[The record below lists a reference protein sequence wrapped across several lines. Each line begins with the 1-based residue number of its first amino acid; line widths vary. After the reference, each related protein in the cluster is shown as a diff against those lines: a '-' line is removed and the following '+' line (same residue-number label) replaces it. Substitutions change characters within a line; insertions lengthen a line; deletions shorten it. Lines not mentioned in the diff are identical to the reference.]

1 MALIPIDQVG
11 QMGIVKDINAW
22 QLPLN
27 VWTDGNNI
35 RAEHGAIEK
44 TPGYKEVMATCP
56 VAPIHIVNLEVGTA
70 NYWII
75 ASTAAIH
82 VHNGST
88 WANITRS
95 SGAYNATAKEG
106 WTSTVLGGV
115 LIMANGL
122 DQPQFWALSSGVPA
136 TSTRMADLTNWSS
149 GAGSD
154 HYPFSVRAF
163 RTFLIALNI
172 TEAGVAFNKKVKWST
187 EAAIQTIPTSWDET
201 SATVDAGEYEL
212 ADTKGKIVDGVAL
225 TDTFM
230 IYKEDSTYSMTYVGT
245 PFIFAFRQLSPTI
258 GALAKNCVAEFS
270 DEQGTKHFIFGNGDM
285 YVNDGRQ
292 IKPILP
298 HKMRDYVFGDIH
310 GTHYEKSFVVADYA
324 NTEIWACYVTS
335 GNSAG
340 QCDKALVY
348 NWVNKT
354 FTERDIPNLGFIGY
368 GTQADPTSTASWN
381 AATSTWTSENKTW
394 SEITSS
400 SFISKEGKTLVMAST
415 TDTKLYRN
423 NTGNTEDGSN
433 MTSFIERT
441 GLSMDAQG
449 QPNHAMV
456 KQVTSVWPKMS
467 ASGVTTVNVY
477 VGSQMSTEDSVSWEG
492 PYTFNPNTQS
502 KVPVRVTG
510 KYIGVKFESTGDQTW
525 RLDGYS
531 LDVSNAGIRGS
542 KMN

>member
-35 RAEHGAIEK
+35 RAEHGAIQK
-44 TPGYKEVMATCP
+44 TPGYKEVMSSCP
-56 VAPIHIVNLEVGTA
+56 VAPYHIINLEVGTS

-75 ASTAAIH
+75 GGLAKIY
-82 VHNGST
+82 VHNGSSWT
-88 WANITRS
+88 DITRT
-95 SGAYNATAKEG
+95 SGGDYSATAKEG

-115 LIMANGL
+115 LIMANGF
-122 DQPQFWALSSGVPA
+122 DDPQFWALSSGVPSV
-136 TSTRMADLTNWSS
+136 STKMADLSNWPASTE
-149 GAGSD
+149 A
-154 HYPFSVRAF
+154 YSVRAF
-163 RTFLIALNI
+163 RSFLVALNI
-172 TEAGVAFNKKVKWST
+172 KKSSVPYTRVVKWST
-187 EAAIQTIPTSWDET
+187 EAAIQTAPTSWDET

-212 ADTKGKIVDGVAL
+212 ADSKGKILDGMPLGDA
-225 TDTFM
+225 FM
-230 IYKEDSTYSMTYVGT
+230 IYKEDSTYSMTYIGT

-258 GALAKNCVAEFS
+258 GALSKNCIAEFS

-292 IKPILP
+292 IKSILP
-298 HKMRDYVFGDIH
+298 HKMRDYIFGQLN
-310 GTHYEKSFVVADYA
+310 GSEYEKSFVIADYA
-324 NTEIWACYVTS
+324 STEIWACYVTS
-335 GNSAG
+335 ASD

-354 FTERDIPNLGFIGY
+354 FTERDIPDLGFVGY
-368 GTQADPTSTASWN
+368 GTQVDPTSVSSWN
-381 AATSTWTSENKTW
+381 AATTTWTSEDKNW
-394 SEITSS
+394 NEITTS
-400 SFISKEGKTLVMAST
+400 SFISKEGKTLIMASAS
-415 TDTKLYRN
+415 DTKLYRN
-423 NTGNTEDGSN
+423 GTGHTEDGTD

-467 ASGVTTVNVY
+467 GSSSVNVY
-477 VGSQMSTEDSVSWEG
+477 VGAQMSTEEAVTWEG
-492 PYTFNPNTQS
+492 PYTFDPDTQS

-531 LDVSNAGIRGS
+531 LDVQNAGIRGS

>member
-35 RAEHGAIEK
+35 RAEHGAIQK

-56 VAPIHIVNLEVGTA
+56 VAPYHIVNLEVGSS

-75 ASTAAIH
+75 GGTAAIH

-88 WANITRS
+88 WTDITRV

-122 DQPQFWALSSGVPA
+122 DQPQFWALTNGVPLVG
-136 TSTRMADLTNWSS
+136 TKMADLTNWSS

-163 RTFLIALNI
+163 RSFLIALNV
-172 TEAGVAFNKKVKWST
+172 TEAGVPFTRKVKWST
-187 EAAIQTIPTSWDET
+187 EAAIQTVPSSWDET

-212 ADTKGKIVDGVAL
+212 ADSKGKILDGMPLGDV
-225 TDTFM
+225 FM

-258 GALAKNCVAEFS
+258 GALSKNCIAEFS

-292 IKPILP
+292 IKSILP
-298 HKMRDYVFGDIH
+298 HKMRDYVFGQLN
-310 GTHYEKSFVVADYA
+310 GSEYEKSFVIADYA

-335 GNSAG
+335 ASD

-354 FTERDIPNLGFIGY
+354 FTERDLPDLGFVGY
-368 GTQADPTSTASWN
+368 GTQADPTGVSSWN
-381 AATSTWTSENKTW
+381 AATTTWTSEDKNW
-394 SEITSS
+394 SEITTS
-400 SFISKEGKTLVMAST
+400 SFISKEGKTLIMASAS
-415 TDTKLYRN
+415 DTKLYRN
-423 NTGNTEDGSN
+423 GTGHTEDGTD

-467 ASGVTTVNVY
+467 GTDSVNVY
-477 VGSQMSTEDSVSWEG
+477 VGAQMSTEESITWEG
-492 PYTFNPNTQS
+492 PYTFDPDTQS

-531 LDVSNAGIRGS
+531 LDVQNAGIRGS

>member
-1 MALIPIDQVG
+1 
-11 QMGIVKDINAW
+11 
-22 QLPLN
+22 
-27 VWTDGNNI
+27 
-35 RAEHGAIEK
+35 
-44 TPGYKEVMATCP
+44 MATCP
-56 VAPIHIVNLEVGTA
+56 VAPYHIVNLEVGTA

-75 ASTAAIH
+75 GGTAAIH

-88 WANITRS
+88 WADITRV
-95 SGAYNATAKEG
+95 SGAYNATAAEG

-115 LIMANGL
+115 LIMANGF
-122 DQPQFWALSSGVPA
+122 DDPQFWALSSGVPS
-136 TSTRMADLTNWSS
+136 TSTKMADLSNWPASTE
-149 GAGSD
+149 A
-154 HYPFSVRAF
+154 YSVRAF
-163 RTFLIALNI
+163 RSFLIALNI
-172 TEAGVAFNKKVKWST
+172 KKSSVPYTRLVKWST
-187 EAAIQTIPTSWDET
+187 EAATQAVPTSWDET

-212 ADTKGKIVDGVAL
+212 ADSKGKILDGMPLGDA
-225 TDTFM
+225 FM

-258 GALAKNCVAEFS
+258 GALSKNCIAEFS

-292 IKPILP
+292 IKSILP
-298 HKMRDYVFGDIH
+298 HKMRDYVFGQLN
-310 GTHYEKSFVVADYA
+310 GSEYEKSFVIADYA

-335 GNSAG
+335 ASN

-354 FTERDIPNLGFIGY
+354 FTERDIPDLGFVGY
-368 GTQADPTSTASWN
+368 GTQVDPTSVSSWN
-381 AATSTWTSENKTW
+381 AATTTWTSEDKNW
-394 SEITSS
+394 NEITTT
-400 SFISKEGKTLVMAST
+400 SFISKEGKTLIMASAS
-415 TDTKLYRN
+415 DTKLYRN
-423 NTGNTEDGSN
+423 GTGHTEDGTD

-449 QPNHAMV
+449 QPNHSMV

-467 ASGVTTVNVY
+467 GTDTVNVY
-477 VGSQMSTEDSVSWEG
+477 VGAQMSTGESITWEG
-492 PYTFNPNTQS
+492 PYTFDPDTQS

-531 LDVSNAGIRGS
+531 LDVQNAGIRGS

>member
-35 RAEHGAIEK
+35 RAEHGAIQK

-56 VAPIHIVNLEVGTA
+56 VAPYHIVNLEVGSS

-75 ASTAAIH
+75 GGTDAIH

-88 WANITRS
+88 WTDITRV
-95 SGAYNATAKEG
+95 SGAYNATAAEG

-115 LIMANGL
+115 LIMANGF
-122 DQPQFWALSSGVPA
+122 DDPQFWALSSGVPSV
-136 TSTRMADLTNWSS
+136 STKMADLSNWPASTE
-149 GAGSD
+149 A
-154 HYPFSVRAF
+154 YSVRAF
-163 RTFLIALNI
+163 RSFLIALNI
-172 TEAGVAFNKKVKWST
+172 KKSSVPYTRLVKWST
-187 EAAIQTIPTSWDET
+187 EAATQAVPTSWDET

-212 ADTKGKIVDGVAL
+212 ADSKGKILDGMPLGDA
-225 TDTFM
+225 FM

-258 GALAKNCVAEFS
+258 GALSKNCVAEFS

-298 HKMRDYVFGDIH
+298 HKMRDYVFGQLN
-310 GTHYEKSFVVADYA
+310 GSEYEKSFVVADYA

-335 GNSAG
+335 ASD

-348 NWVNKT
+348 NWSNSPPT
-354 FTERDIPNLGFIGY
+354 FTERDIPDLGFVGY
-368 GTQADPTSTASWN
+368 GTQVDPTSVSSWN
-381 AATSTWTSENKTW
+381 AATTTWTSEDKNW
-394 SEITSS
+394 NEITTT
-400 SFISKEGKTLVMAST
+400 SFISKEGKTLIMASAS
-415 TDTKLYRN
+415 DTKLYRN
-423 NTGNTEDGSN
+423 GTGHTEDGTD

-467 ASGVTTVNVY
+467 GSDSVNVY
-477 VGSQMSTEDSVSWEG
+477 VGSQMSTEDSVTWEG
-492 PYTFNPNTQS
+492 PYTFDPDTQS

-531 LDVSNAGIRGS
+531 LDVQNAGIRGS